1 MKFLVLLFFSLS
13 VSAKT
18 FKVGV
23 LAPEG
28 TAWSENLKK
37 LTKEVKKA
45 TEGRVKF
52 KIYYGGAQGDEPD
65 VLRKIRVRQLHG
77 GVFTGKTLG
86 DINGD
91 VRVIELPFTFI
102 DDREKAWKTLNS
114 MKEFFNKT
122 FEDKGFKNLGFFEI
136 GQVYFVSQKK
146 TDTLDSLKGIKIW
159 SWQGDELVTT
169 LVNSMN
175 LVSVPLPLPDVLS
188 SLSTGVVEAAYAPPL
203 GIVALQWNTKIKYII
218 DFPLAYSIGAFLI
231 NKKEWDKVSDA
242 DKKAVTDLADTYIA
256 KVNLANVKD
265 NKDAL
270 SSMKELGVEFL
281 NFPEKDLA
289 AAKSYRKEVLEKLTG
304 NLFSKDALSKL
315 EAKLKDEESTKKN

>member
-1 MKFLVLLFFSLS
+1 MKLLLLLFLSLS

-102 DDREKAWKTLNS
+102 DNREKAWKTLTG
-114 MKEFFNKT
+114 MKDFFNET
-122 FEDKGFKNLGFFEI
+122 FENKGVKNLGFFEI

-146 TDTLDSLKGIKIW
+146 TD
-159 SWQGDELVTT
+159 
-169 LVNSMN
+169 N
-175 LVSVPLPLPDVLS
+175 LVKLYEKKY
-188 SLSTGVVEAAYAPPL
+188 GV
-203 GIVALQWNTKIKYII
+203 T
-218 DFPLAYSIGAFLI
+218 
-231 NKKEWDKVSDA
+231 
-242 DKKAVTDLADTYIA
+242 
-256 KVNLANVKD
+256 
-265 NKDAL
+265 
-270 SSMKELGVEFL
+270 
-281 NFPEKDLA
+281 
-289 AAKSYRKEVLEKLTG
+289 
-304 NLFSKDALSKL
+304 
-315 EAKLKDEESTKKN
+315 